1 MHVENLTHSLT
12 GAVIARTGLGDKVPF
27 GTAALVVAANLPD
40 LDSVATFWGI
50 LVYLDYH
57 RGVTHSVLGIVGLS
71 CLFTGL
77 LWLLNQKRG
86 NPINT
91 TFRAILGPVTLVVAT
106 HSLMDFTNSYGWR
119 PFLPFLEQWYYG
131 DLVFIVDPYL
141 WLLFGGAVFL
151 TGRQSAVTLFFWIAG
166 AAFLLYL
173 VGVQRIIGPGH
184 EGVST
189 VWIVSIVS
197 ILVLK
202 WRRRVWTPLAAWYA
216 LVGLLLYLTLLFSA
230 QQYGLSLAYR
240 EIRERH
246 PKTLQGK
253 LSALPRFADPFNWDL
268 FVEDPLNIY
277 HARLS
282 LVRGM
287 QTEFQAYPRDVQHPA
302 VQAVLSTCPG
312 SVMAHFAR
320 YEFFEVVPQPKGP
333 LVILRDARYA
343 REATSGWG
351 VLGIPLSP
359 DLRSHRLNLPCPGEG
374 EGGETSRE
382 RKSVCCDGVGL
393 PSQARLF

>member
-184 EGVST
+184 EGGVNCLDRFNR
-189 VWIVSIVS
+189 IH
-197 ILVLK
+197 
-202 WRRRVWTPLAAWYA
+202 P
-216 LVGLLLYLTLLFSA
+216 GL
-230 QQYGLSLAYR
+230 
-240 EIRERH
+240 E
-246 PKTLQGK
+246 
-253 LSALPRFADPFNWDL
+253 
-268 FVEDPLNIY
+268 
-277 HARLS
+277 
-282 LVRGM
+282 M
-287 QTEFQAYPRDVQHPA
+287 
-302 VQAVLSTCPG
+302 
-312 SVMAHFAR
+312 
-320 YEFFEVVPQPKGP
+320 
-333 LVILRDARYA
+333 
-343 REATSGWG
+343 EATCLDSFGRVVCTG
-351 VLGIPLSP
+351 RSTPVPDAVVLGSAVWPEFSLSRNSGATP
-359 DLRSHRLNLPCPGEG
+359 ENSPGEAF
-374 EGGETSRE
+374 RLA
-382 RKSVCCDGVGL
+382 SVRRSFQLGSFC
-393 PSQARLF
+393 